1 MTSTPVPVGA
11 TLIAVLVDR
20 SGSMAQCRD
29 EMERGLN
36 DFVVDQASL
45 PQAGAVMLGQF
56 DDRYEVVWPMQPI
69 TAAEGRH
76 YRLMPSGRTALY
88 DAVGK
93 YITDVNERLSRDNTY
108 RPVIMCIIT
117 DGAENAS
124 KEWTLEAVQ
133 KWIEHMRTV
142 YGWTFVFL
150 GANIDAVKTAE
161 KMGIPQE
168 NALTFDTSHGKES
181 YQLLSKHVGEIR
193 KGRRAEFSADD
204 RRKAIEG

>member
-1 MTSTPVPVGA
+1 MTTPVPVGA
-11 TLIAVLVDR
+11 TLVAVLVDR

-36 DFVVDQASL
+36 DFVADQATL
-45 PQAGAVMLGQF
+45 PQAGAFMLGQF
-56 DDRYEVVWPMQPI
+56 DDCYEVVMPMRPI
-69 TAAEGRH
+69 TGVPT
-76 YRLMPSGRTALY
+76 YRLRPSGRTALY

-93 YITDVNERLSRDNTY
+93 YITNVNERLAQDNTY

-150 GANIDAVKTAE
+150 GANIDAVKTAA
-161 KMGIPQE
+161 KMGIPTE
-168 NALTFDTSHGKES
+168 NALTFDTKRGKES

-193 KGRRAEFSADD
+193 KGRHAEFSADD

>member
-1 MTSTPVPVGA
+1 MTTPVPVGA
-11 TLIAVLVDR
+11 TLVAVLVDR
-20 SGSMAQCRD
+20 SGSMSQCRD

-45 PQAGAVMLGQF
+45 PQAGALMLGQF
-56 DDRYEVVWPMQPI
+56 DDRYEVVMPMRPI
-69 TAAEGRH
+69 SGAPA
-76 YRLMPSGRTALY
+76 YYLKPSGRTALY

-93 YITDVNERLSRDNTY
+93 YITDVNERLAQDNTY

-150 GANIDAVKTAE
+150 GANIDAVKTAA

-168 NALTFDTSHGKES
+168 NALTFDVKNGKAS

-193 KGRRAEFSADD
+193 KGRRAEFSNDD